1 MTYMDP
7 RPEGLNTEK
16 APESIVEKLVTPYAL
31 IKELTDDLES
41 ELMDRYR
48 GYPEDDRRFVRDMRT
63 VKEARAWLAQQQP
76 GWMPIETAPMDGT
89 HVLTWNGRWI
99 AVSYWSAKDFYNAPA
114 WHDTRSHINSIDQP
128 THWMPLPAAPNDEVK
143 NG

>member
-16 APESIVEKLVTPYAL
+16 APESIVEMLKPAIVQAFEASGLSSSHAH
-31 IKELTDDLES
+31 
-41 ELMDRYR
+41 
-48 GYPEDDRRFVRDMRT
+48 RT
-63 VKEARAWLAQQQP
+63 AFAAGWNAAQQKWQ
-76 GWMPIETAPMDGT
+76 PIETAPMDGT

-114 WHDTRSHINSIDQP
+114 WHDTRSDVNHIDHP

-143 NG
+143 NV